1 MNTPDFTMDK
11 SGTTVPNRVTDLREL
26 LVNGR
31 AFTYRISTYVG
42 EYGMSEYT
50 EFYEG
55 FEEITRKKYYI
66 FGPVVTISRP
76 KFAFRLPYSI
86 ESDKYS
92 KTSVRRNIESYVEL
106 LGRKAEIARGEII

>member
-1 MNTPDFTMDK
+1 MKNQDFTTDK
-11 SGTTVPNRVTDLREL
+11 NYTTIPNMVTDFKEL
-26 LVNGR
+26 IVNGR
-31 AFTYRISTYVG
+31 ALLYRVSTYVG

-55 FEEITRKKYYI
+55 FEEITRKKYYL
-66 FGPVVTISRP
+66 FGPVITITKP

-106 LGRKAEIARGEII
+106 LGRKAEIERGEII

>member
-1 MNTPDFTMDK
+1 MRNRDFTIDK
-11 SGTTVPNRVTDLREL
+11 NGTTVPNHVTDMREL

-31 AFTYRISTYVG
+31 AFMYRISTYDG
-42 EYGMSEYT
+42 EYNISEYT

-66 FGPVVTISRP
+66 FGPVVTISMP

-106 LGRKAEIARGEII
+106 LDRKAEIARGEII